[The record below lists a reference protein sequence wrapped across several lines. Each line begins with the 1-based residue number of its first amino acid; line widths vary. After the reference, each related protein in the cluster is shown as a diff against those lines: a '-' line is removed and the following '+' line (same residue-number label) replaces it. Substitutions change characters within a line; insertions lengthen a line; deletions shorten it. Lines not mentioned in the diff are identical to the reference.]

1 MSAEPSVAASVI
13 LYTVFHYA
21 AFIIAGIIFSIVV
34 GVAES
39 TPSILGGFFILFIA
53 FEIGIHGLAAL
64 LQESTILG
72 ALAWYQILIGNLLA
86 ALFMGGYLWRR
97 HPELRVELRH
107 ALKPPIVLSGGLD
120 PDNVGRA
127 IRDIAPWA
135 VDVSSGVEA
144 RGADGKPQRGLKDH
158 ARIAAFVQGVRNADG
173 GHP

>member
-1 MSAEPSVAASVI
+1 MPFSSRNVIREGLIAGVIGATSIAIWFLIVDTIAQRPFFTPALLGSGIVGVFEHGTNTTPVSFAASVMI
-13 LYTVFHYA
+13 YTFFHYA
-21 AFIIAGIIFSIVV
+21 VFSIAGIIFSVVV

-86 ALFMGGYLWRR
+86 AVFMGGYLWRR

-107 ALKPPIVLSGGLD
+107 ALDGL
-120 PDNVGRA
+120 G
-127 IRDIAPWA
+127 
-135 VDVSSGVEA
+135 E
-144 RGADGKPQRGLKDH
+144 
-158 ARIAAFVQGVRNADG
+158 
-173 GHP
+173 

>member
-1 MSAEPSVAASVI
+1 MPFSSRNVIREGLIAGVIGATSIAIWFLIVDTIAQRPFFTPALLGSGIVGVFEHGTNTAPASFAASVI
-13 LYTVFHYA
+13 IYTLFHYA
-21 AFIIAGIIFSIVV
+21 VFAIAGIIVSVVV

-86 ALFMGGYLWRR
+86 AVFMGGYLWRR

-107 ALKPPIVLSGGLD
+107 ALDGL
-120 PDNVGRA
+120 G
-127 IRDIAPWA
+127 
-135 VDVSSGVEA
+135 E
-144 RGADGKPQRGLKDH
+144 
-158 ARIAAFVQGVRNADG
+158 
-173 GHP
+173 

>member
-1 MSAEPSVAASVI
+1 MPFSSRNVIREGLVAGVIGATSIAIWFLIVDTIAQRPLFTPALLGGGLMSVFDRGTSNGPISFTESVI
-13 LYTVFHYA
+13 IYTVFHYA
-21 AFIIAGIIFSIVV
+21 VFSIAGIIVSVVV

-86 ALFMGGYLWRR
+86 ALAMGGYLWRR

-107 ALKPPIVLSGGLD
+107 ALDGL
-120 PDNVGRA
+120 G
-127 IRDIAPWA
+127 
-135 VDVSSGVEA
+135 E
-144 RGADGKPQRGLKDH
+144 
-158 ARIAAFVQGVRNADG
+158 
-173 GHP
+173 

>member
-1 MSAEPSVAASVI
+1 MPFSSRNVIREGIIAGVIGATSIAIWFLIVDTIAQRPFFTPAILGTGLQHVFDRATSAEPLVLASVI

-53 FEIGIHGLAAL
+53 FELGINGIVAL

-107 ALKPPIVLSGGLD
+107 ALDGL
-120 PDNVGRA
+120 G
-127 IRDIAPWA
+127 
-135 VDVSSGVEA
+135 E
-144 RGADGKPQRGLKDH
+144 
-158 ARIAAFVQGVRNADG
+158 
-173 GHP
+173 